1 MPESDRLNYFSE
13 VETLVNRPLTPEP
26 RLVTVAAIA
35 TATPE
40 AIMAYSMAVAPRS
53 SDTNL
58 FINELIAFLQL
69 GLQQIRATRG
79 NFCAKPISS
88 LFQQFFWQNLLG
100 YHPQHS
106 RWRPVGSFRDTKAGT
121 NPK

>member
-53 SDTNL
+53 SRRKRVRMAESVRSSIL
-58 FINELIAFLQL
+58 SIVVCLLAFKLQ
-69 GLQQIRATRG
+69 
-79 NFCAKPISS
+79 
-88 LFQQFFWQNLLG
+88 
-100 YHPQHS
+100 
-106 RWRPVGSFRDTKAGT
+106 
-121 NPK
+121 